1 MLTLSNFE
9 VNIWTNVAPNVLLD
23 ETVPESFK
31 KIKIKNIDTL
41 DLYKPFEKFFESSYP
56 YILKTDFARILIV
69 KEKGGV
75 YLDSDYML
83 IRDMEEVISKY
94 D

>member
-9 VNIWTNVAPNVLLD
+9 VNLWTNVAPNIILN

-31 KIKIKNIDTL
+31 KINIKNINSL
-41 DLYKPFEKFFESSYP
+41 NQYKSFKKFFESSYP
-56 YILKTDFARILIV
+56 YLLKTDLARILIV
-69 KEKGGV
+69 KEKGGI
-75 YLDSDYML
+75 YLDSDYMM
-83 IRDMEEVISKY
+83 IRDMEAVISKY

>member
-1 MLTLSNFE
+1 
-9 VNIWTNVAPNVLLD
+9 
-23 ETVPESFK
+23 
-31 KIKIKNIDTL
+31 
-41 DLYKPFEKFFESSYP
+41 LYKPFKKFFESNYP
-56 YILKTDFARILIV
+56 YILKTDLARILIV
-69 KEKGGV
+69 KEMGGI